1 MERKAEVVG
10 RAVRG
15 GRSGMFWEHAV
26 PWGNANLARGCDKW
40 AFGLSP
46 RAYALRE
53 GFES

>member
-10 RAVRG
+10 RGGRG
-15 GRSGMFWEHAV
+15 GRSGVF
-26 PWGNANLARGCDKW
+26 WGNANLARGCDKW